1 MVGILGLELGSFFS
15 FSRIFFCEVVLE
27 VGDGEVLMGLDSDEG
42 AGILTRAST
51 GSE

>member
-1 MVGILGLELGSFFS
+1 MVGILGLELGSFS
-15 FSRIFFCEVVLE
+15 FFFGFFCEVVLE
-27 VGDGEVLMGLDSDEG
+27 VGDGEVLIGLDSDEG